1 MRMKDL
7 TPPQRLF
14 LTEILKGRID
24 VRPIFDNVFKQLI
37 RPNED
42 GTAHLEALSDYYFL
56 FKPTISNSESLSLQN
71 NDVAQKI
78 PLRLNLPTTV
88 KTKNRIYH
96 LFPKKVT
103 PCALS

>member
-1 MRMKDL
+1 MKMKDL

-24 VRPIFDNVFKQLI
+24 VRHIFDVFKQLI
-37 RPNED
+37 RPIED
-42 GTAHLEALSDYYFL
+42 GTG
-56 FKPTISNSESLSLQN
+56 
-71 NDVAQKI
+71 
-78 PLRLNLPTTV
+78 
-88 KTKNRIYH
+88 KTKNRISH